1 MQYVCSCYYFLTITQ
16 LAITTD
22 THLMASNI
30 NSHPVAGA
38 ADQRTKTVVF
48 SLVMLLIMACNLLIS
63 WAIMKAD
70 TEQERKAE
78 EEKHEKKG
86 FGKMDVQSV

>member
-1 MQYVCSCYYFLTITQ
+1 
-16 LAITTD
+16 
-22 THLMASNI
+22 MASNI

-63 WAIMKAD
+63 WAIMQAD
-70 TEQERKAE
+70 TKQEMKAVE
-78 EEKHEKKG
+78 EENVKKG
-86 FGKMDVQSV
+86 SGKMDVQSVWFKFRIAQ